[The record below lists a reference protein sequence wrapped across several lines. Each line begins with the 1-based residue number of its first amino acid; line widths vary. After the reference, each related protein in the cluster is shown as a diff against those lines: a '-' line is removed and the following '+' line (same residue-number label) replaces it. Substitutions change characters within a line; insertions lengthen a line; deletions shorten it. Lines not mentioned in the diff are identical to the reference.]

1 MGLPFGNLLVE
12 LEVDLLLA
20 VLLLVVLL
28 HVIPP
33 NLFFCGIGI
42 VLLPV
47 GWCHLPLLIQEVL
60 LC

>member
-12 LEVDLLLA
+12 LEVDLLLT

-28 HVIPP
+28 HTILP

-42 VLLPV
+42 V
-47 GWCHLPLLIQEVL
+47 
-60 LC
+60 